1 MEDKEILK
9 YMITFLICI
18 VLSIVI
24 IVGSS
29 ENKKIIYVGTYETNE
44 VKNIEYTKVK
54 ELQEEN
60 ANKDIK
66 GYLTIPGTNISEPV
80 LQGTDNEFYLSHGV
94 NKKKN
99 IIGSSYSW
107 GQI

>member
-29 ENKKIIYVGTYETNE
+29 DNKKLFMW
-44 VKNIEYTKVK
+44 
-54 ELQEEN
+54 ELM
-60 ANKDIK
+60 KLMK
-66 GYLTIPGTNISEPV
+66 
-80 LQGTDNEFYLSHGV
+80 
-94 NKKKN
+94 
-99 IIGSSYSW
+99 
-107 GQI
+107 